1 MLSRDTDITKNIRMI
16 EFLKSEL
23 LTTVASLYQN
33 LLKGTK
39 VGQGVIQDI
48 LANLVL
54 VTYLLGKRLGVSYSM
69 IDSRILEKIRIGM
82 LEEHEAEKWY
92 GDLTDL
98 GEYMKLKK
106 G

>member
-1 MLSRDTDITKNIRMI
+1 LLNQDTDITKNIRMI

-23 LTTVASLYQN
+23 LTTVAALYQN

-48 LANLVL
+48 LANLVM
-54 VTYLLGKRLGVSYSM
+54 VTYLLGKRLGISYSM
-69 IDSRILEKIRIGM
+69 IDSRMLEKIRIGM

-98 GEYMKLKK
+98 SEYMKMKK
-106 G
+106 D

>member
-1 MLSRDTDITKNIRMI
+1 MHHYIKP
-16 EFLKSEL
+16 
-23 LTTVASLYQN
+23 
-33 LLKGTK
+33 LKGTK

>member
-1 MLSRDTDITKNIRMI
+1 MLNHDTDITKNIRVI

-39 VGQGVIQDI
+39 VGQDVIQDI

-54 VTYLLGKRLGVSYSM
+54 VTYLLGKRLGISYSL

-82 LEEHEAEKWY
+82 LEEHETEKWY
-92 GDLTDL
+92 GDLSDL
-98 GEYMKLKK
+98 SEYLKK
-106 G
+106 KKS

>member
-1 MLSRDTDITKNIRMI
+1 MLSQDTDITKNIRMI
-16 EFLKSEL
+16 EFLKCEL
-23 LTTVASLYQN
+23 LTTVASLNQN

-48 LANLVL
+48 LANLVM
-54 VTYLLGKRLGVSYSM
+54 VTYLLGKRLGISYSM
-69 IDSRILEKIRIGM
+69 IDSRVMEKIRIGM

-98 GEYMKLKK
+98 DGYLKINRD
-106 G
+106 

>member
-54 VTYLLGKRLGVSYSM
+54 VTYLLGKRLGVSYLM

-82 LEEHEAEKWY
+82 LEEHETEKWY